1 MYKHRQEPGRRDK
14 YPQPRPQAR
23 STALPRMALR
33 LHIVG
38 FRLEV
43 DCPAT
48 RLCVAMVL
56 AISAS
61 LLLLA
66 LLPLIRL

>member
-1 MYKHRQEPGRRDK
+1 
-14 YPQPRPQAR
+14 
-23 STALPRMALR
+23 MALR